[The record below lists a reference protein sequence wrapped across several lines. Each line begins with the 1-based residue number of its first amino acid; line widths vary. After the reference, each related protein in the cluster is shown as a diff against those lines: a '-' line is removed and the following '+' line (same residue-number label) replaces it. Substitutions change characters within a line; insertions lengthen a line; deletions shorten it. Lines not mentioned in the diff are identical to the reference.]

1 MKTFT
6 LTLDISRPNT
16 QKLAVPAGVGFG
28 LRLALVKNGAPYTP
42 ELGAADVIPVEA
54 GYTARADYKIE
65 SGTTKMNWHNVPDPD
80 IEAAGWLLDCFEP
93 GKFQIDGNIL
103 EIPFKA
109 LSGKKNI
116 AILVN
121 ASGTSHSE
129 LPLPNEWETVDSST
143 AQPAQ
148 YAALGLQIETV
159 ASPVNDPAV
168 GGILLEGTYEDGTE
182 FSFSVTGVENEAEE
196 EEVET

>member
-6 LTLDISRPNT
+6 LTFDISRPNT

-28 LRLALVKNGAPYTP
+28 LRLALVKNGAPYAP
-42 ELGAADVIPVEA
+42 ELDAADVIPVEA
-54 GYTARADYKIE
+54 GYTARADYKVQN
-65 SGTTKMNWHNVPDPD
+65 GATKMNWHNSPDPD
-80 IEAAGWLLDCFEP
+80 TAVWLLDCFEP
-93 GKFQIDGNIL
+93 NEFQIDGNIL

-116 AILVN
+116 TILVN
-121 ASGTSHSE
+121 ASGVSHSE
-129 LPLPNEWETVDSST
+129 LPPPNAWETVDSST

-148 YAALGLQIETV
+148 YAALGLQIETI

-182 FSFSVTGVENEAEE
+182 FSFSITGVEH
-196 EEVET
+196 EVEET